1 MRCSKHHIMLATGI
15 SLIGNRTRYEQHM
28 TDSSTSMDP
37 IRSAWRFARRV
48 LDRFLANKGLLL
60 ASAVSYNTLLSLVP
74 LFALLLVTLS
84 HVYDEQRLTDLLLRE
99 FGTLMPGHTDQ
110 LALQVQSFLGNRELI
125 GWVGFIVL
133 LFFSS
138 WAFRSLEDA
147 FAVIFSRRPG
157 VRRLWISAIIP
168 YGFIFVLGLALLL
181 QAILVTLLEELS
193 DAQLGVLGEHL
204 TVAELSTAMISV
216 FGFFGL
222 AALFTGIYRFMPV
235 TDVRLRHA
243 VVGGLVAAVLWE
255 FVRHILIWW
264 FTNVSLVNVVYG
276 SLATVVVVLLT
287 LETAA
292 IILLLGA
299 QVIAEL
305 EPHGSEPIVEK
316 A

>member
-1 MRCSKHHIMLATGI
+1 
-15 SLIGNRTRYEQHM
+15 
-28 TDSSTSMDP
+28 MDP
-37 IRSAWRFARRV
+37 MRSAWLFARRV
-48 LDRFLANKGLLL
+48 LSRFLANKGLLL

-74 LFALLLVTLS
+74 LFALLLIILS
-84 HVYDEQRLTDLLLRE
+84 HVYDEQRLADLLLRE
-99 FGTLMPGHTDQ
+99 LGALMPGHTDI

-125 GWVGFIVL
+125 GWLGVIVL

-147 FAVIFSRRPG
+147 FAVIFSRRQG
-157 VRRLWISAIIP
+157 ARHLWISAIIP
-168 YGFIFVLGLALLL
+168 YAFIFVLGLALLL
-181 QAILVTLLEELS
+181 QAILVTLLENLS
-193 DAQLGVLGEHL
+193 DSQLGALGEHL

-216 FGFFGL
+216 FNFVGL

-243 VVGGLVAAVLWE
+243 VIGGLVAAILWE
-255 FVRHILIWW
+255 IVRNVLIWW
-264 FTNVSLVNVVYG
+264 FSNVSLVNVVYG

-305 EPHGSEPIVEK
+305 EPQDPLPRTETG
-316 A
+316 

>member
-1 MRCSKHHIMLATGI
+1 
-15 SLIGNRTRYEQHM
+15 M
-28 TDSSTSMDP
+28 TNSSTAMDP
-37 IRSAWRFARRV
+37 MRSAWLFARRV
-48 LDRFLANKGLLL
+48 LSRFLANKGLLL

-74 LFALLLVTLS
+74 LFALLLVILT
-84 HVYDEQRLTDLLLRE
+84 HVYDEQRLADLLLRE
-99 FGTLMPGHTDQ
+99 LGALMPGHTDI

-125 GWVGFIVL
+125 GWLGVIVL

-147 FAVIFSRRPG
+147 FAVIFSRRQG
-157 VRRLWISAIIP
+157 ARHLWISAIIP
-168 YGFIFVLGLALLL
+168 YAFIFVLGLALLL
-181 QAILVTLLEELS
+181 QAILVTLLENLS
-193 DAQLGVLGEHL
+193 DSQLGALGEHL

-216 FGFFGL
+216 FNFVGL

-243 VVGGLVAAVLWE
+243 VIGGLVAAILWE
-255 FVRHILIWW
+255 IVRNVLIWW
-264 FTNVSLVNVVYG
+264 FSNVSLVNVVYG

-305 EPHGSEPIVEK
+305 EPQDSLPRTESG
-316 A
+316 

>member
-1 MRCSKHHIMLATGI
+1 
-15 SLIGNRTRYEQHM
+15 M
-28 TDSSTSMDP
+28 TDYSTPTDP
-37 IRSAWRFARRV
+37 VRSAWRFARRV
-48 LDRFLANKGLLL
+48 VNHFLANKGLLL
-60 ASAVSYNTLLSLVP
+60 ASAVSYNTLLSLIP
-74 LFALLLVTLS
+74 LFALLPVILS
-84 HVYDEQRLTDLLLRE
+84 HVYDEQRLADLLLRE
-99 FGTLMPGHTDQ
+99 FGSLMPGHTDQ

-147 FAVIFSRRPG
+147 FAVIFSRRSG
-157 VRRLWISAIIP
+157 ARRLWISVIIP
-168 YGFIFVLGLALLL
+168 YAFIFALGLALLL
-181 QAILVTLLEELS
+181 QAVLIALLEGLS
-193 DAQLGVLGEHL
+193 DTHLGALAEHL
-204 TVAELSTAMISV
+204 TAAELSTAMISL

-243 VVGGLVAAVLWE
+243 AIGGLVAAILWE
-255 FVRHILIWW
+255 IVRNILIWW
-264 FTNVSLVNVVYG
+264 FNNVSLVNVVYG

-287 LETAA
+287 LEVAA

-305 EPHGSEPIVEK
+305 EPRRPEPAGEEG
-316 A
+316 